1 MKTIVFGESGFLGNY
16 VADALTDAGYDVVVF
31 DCGESPYLGP
41 DREMI
46 VGSILDKKIVEGA
59 VKGCDVVYNFAGIAD
74 LDEAARRPVE
84 SVEVNI
90 LGNTIV
96 LEACRKIDG
105 KRFVFASSLYV
116 YSKAGSF
123 YRSTKNGWRSVN

>member
-1 MKTIVFGESGFLGNY
+1 MKTIVFGGSGFLVSY
-16 VADALTDAGYDVVVF
+16 VANALTNAGYDVAVF
-31 DCGESPYLGP
+31 DCGESPYLRP
-41 DREMI
+41 DQEMI
-46 VGSILDKKIVEGA
+46 VGSILDKEIVEGA
-59 VKGCDVVYNFAGIAD
+59 VKGCDVVYNFAGTAD
-74 LDEAARRPVE
+74 LDEAARRPIE

-96 LEACRKIDG
+96 LEASRKVDG

-123 YRSTKNGWRSVN
+123 YRSTKNRGRSVN